1 FLAHLQSNA
10 CELKASC
17 LLLFK
22 LFVDCVVSQQ
32 VHVWVSAYQHHV
44 NKLFAMFRRK
54 KPHINTMSAPS
65 TNHSQCQANGW

>member
-1 FLAHLQSNA
+1 MFLFAYVYAGDFLSV
-10 CELKASC
+10 CC
-17 LLLFK
+17 LGKHVCSLF
-22 LFVDCVVSQQ
+22 SA

>member
-1 FLAHLQSNA
+1 QSNA

-32 VHVWVSAYQHHV
+32 VFSGPLH
-44 NKLFAMFRRK
+44 
-54 KPHINTMSAPS
+54 
-65 TNHSQCQANGW
+65 